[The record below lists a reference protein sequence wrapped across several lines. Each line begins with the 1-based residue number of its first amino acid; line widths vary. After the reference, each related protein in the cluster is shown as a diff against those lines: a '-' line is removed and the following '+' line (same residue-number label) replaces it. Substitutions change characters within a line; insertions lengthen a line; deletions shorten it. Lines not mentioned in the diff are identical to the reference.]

1 MFDQNKTEEQ
11 DFYVSANEKFCVEM
25 MYRPATKFN
34 YGRSDSLHCQVIGLP
49 YDDGK
54 LRRIVLLPDENM
66 TLSML
71 ESSLTVD
78 DLIDISSKLWM
89 DIG

>member
-34 YGRSDSLHCQVIGLP
+34 YGRSD
-49 YDDGK
+49 
-54 LRRIVLLPDENM
+54 
-66 TLSML
+66 
-71 ESSLTVD
+71 
-78 DLIDISSKLWM
+78 
-89 DIG
+89 